1 MIAKAQ
7 ECDQS
12 AKSSDSEELNN
23 ALMLKADKP
32 PIKTPQSYSINQ
44 IEVLQSPG
52 AFTFASQ
59 NDFDE
64 FRQKVV
70 ELIRNLA
77 STESTSCAVAREVPL
92 SQFRRA
98 QFYVYG
104 RTSRNPK
111 IGTANYHAIASL
123 RSSRYS

>member
-7 ECDQS
+7 EYDQS
-12 AKSSDSEELNN
+12 AKSSDSEKMNN
-23 ALMLKADKP
+23 ALMLTADKP

-44 IEVLQSPG
+44 IEVLQYPG

-59 NDFDE
+59 NDSDE
-64 FRQKVV
+64 IRQKLIG
-70 ELIRNLA
+70 LIRNLD
-77 STESTSCAVAREVPL
+77 STELTSCAVAREVPL

-98 QFYVYG
+98 QFYVDG

-111 IGTANYHAIASL
+111 IGTANYHAVASL
-123 RSSRYS
+123 LSSR